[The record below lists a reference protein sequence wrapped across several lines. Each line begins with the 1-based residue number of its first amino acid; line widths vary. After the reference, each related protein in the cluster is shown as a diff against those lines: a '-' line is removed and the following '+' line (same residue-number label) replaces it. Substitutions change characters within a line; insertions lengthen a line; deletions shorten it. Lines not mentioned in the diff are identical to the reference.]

1 MDASKLLPLL
11 ICVGLATGCKIK
23 ITVPEGGEVDSLSGT
38 YSCDTGQTC
47 EVEVLD
53 EFFNETFRAKP
64 DPGYRFTAWLKKD
77 GSFCGEQTGHCKLD
91 TSPMAGTSLM
101 SFLESD
107 DTYFLEPVFGLQ
119 NSWTPKPDMPLAGVG
134 MASCVIRGK
143 LYVIGTGWPSAEEIT
158 RVDEYDPATNE
169 WRRRADMPT
178 SRGWVTAAA
187 AKNKCYAIGGS
198 PPWEGPSATVE
209 EYDPKTNQWS
219 TRAPL
224 PLARISATA
233 VSFNNKIYVL
243 GGAQQASWGGI
254 PYAPVVIYDPETN
267 QWITGAD
274 MPTPRQGMGAAVV
287 DGWIYAVG
295 GSDENISSYNIVERY
310 NPVQDKWETRANLPV
325 KRHFAPAA
333 ALGDKLF
340 IMGGLVD
347 SGGGTSSFVYRY
359 DPQTDSWLK
368 RADMANS
375 RYGRTSQVLNG
386 QIYALG
392 GREFRESASTTD
404 MEVYTP

>member
-1 MDASKLLPLL
+1 MDASKLLPLFL
-11 ICVGLATGCKIK
+11 CVCLATGCKVK

-47 EVEVLD
+47 EVEVVD
-53 EFFNETFRAKP
+53 EFFNETFRARP

-77 GSFCGEQTGHCKLD
+77 GSFCGGQAGHCKLD

-119 NSWTPKPDMPLAGVG
+119 NSWAPKPDMPLGGVG
-134 MASCVIRGK
+134 MASCAIRGK
-143 LYVIGTGWPSAEEIT
+143 LYVIGSGWGTAAAGIT
-158 RVDEYDPATNE
+158 RVDEYDPASNT

-187 AKNKCYAIGGS
+187 AKNKCYVIGGS
-198 PPWEGPSATVE
+198 PPFAEPAAAVE
-209 EYDPKTNQWS
+209 EYDPKTNKWRP
-219 TRAPL
+219 RASL
-224 PLARISATA
+224 PEGRVSASA
-233 VSFNNKIYVL
+233 VSFKNKIYVL
-243 GGAQQASWGGI
+243 GGAKQTAWLGT
-254 PYAPVVIYDPETN
+254 PYAPVRIYDPETN
-267 QWITGAD
+267 QWSKGAD
-274 MPTPRQGMGAAVV
+274 MPTPRQGIGAAVV
-287 DGWIYAVG
+287 EGWIYAVG
-295 GSDENISSYNIVERY
+295 GSDENMERY
-310 NPVQDKWETRANLPV
+310 NPVQDKWETRASLPV
-325 KRHFAPAA
+325 KRHFATAA

-347 SGGGTSSFVYRY
+347 SGGSTSPFVYRY
-359 DPQTDSWLK
+359 DPQIDKWLK

-375 RYGRTSQVLNG
+375 RYGRASQVVNG

-392 GREFRESASTTD
+392 GREFRESAPTTD
-404 MEVYTP
+404 VETYTP

>member
-1 MDASKLLPLL
+1 MAASKLLPLL
-11 ICVGLATGCKIK
+11 ICVCLATGCKVE

-38 YSCDTGQTC
+38 YSCDAGQTC

-119 NSWTPKPDMPLAGVG
+119 NSWVPKSDMPQSGVRMG
-134 MASCVIRGK
+134 SCAIRGK
-143 LYVIGTGWPSAEEIT
+143 LYVLGTGWATQSQVT
-158 RVDEYDPATNE
+158 RADEYDPATDS
-169 WRRRADMPT
+169 WRQLADMPT

-187 AKNKCYAIGGS
+187 AKNKCYVMGGYHG
-198 PPWEGPSATVE
+198 GPSLATVE
-209 EYDPKTNQWS
+209 EYDPKTDKWRA
-219 TRAPL
+219 RAPL
-224 PLARISATA
+224 PKGRVSATA
-233 VSFNNKIYVL
+233 VSFQNKIYVF
-243 GGAQQASWGGI
+243 GGSEAVSWDGA
-254 PYAPVVIYDPETN
+254 PYAPVDIYDPESN
-267 QWITGAD
+267 QWSTGAD
-274 MPTPRQGMGAAVV
+274 MPTPRQAMGVAVV
-287 DGWIYAVG
+287 DGWIYTVG
-295 GSDENISSYNIVERY
+295 GSDDTDRSWNTVERY
-310 NPVQDKWETRANLPV
+310 NPAQDKWETRASLPV
-325 KRHFAPAA
+325 ERHFISAV

-340 IMGGLVD
+340 AMGGMVD
-347 SGGGTSSFVYRY
+347 SGDSTSPFVYRY
-359 DPQTDSWLK
+359 DPQTDKWLK
-368 RADMANS
+368 RADMINS

-386 QIYALG
+386 QIYAVG
-392 GREFRESASTTD
+392 GRELRESTPTTD